1 MLCWL
6 TNIKRKCLPSLL
18 CKWERAVHIDFCVLL
33 EQKERK
39 ISDGA
44 AAALL
49 AVVAAWL
56 TVAVLYFCGF

>member
-1 MLCWL
+1 M
-6 TNIKRKCLPSLL
+6 
-18 CKWERAVHIDFCVLL
+18 CKWEQAVHIDFCVLL
-33 EQKERK
+33 KQKK
-39 ISDGA
+39 KDQSDGAA